1 MSQEDYELQNFSS
14 ILTDEVDAIQ
24 LESTGGAFRE
34 AAFTEL
40 IMDWFSDS
48 GETGNCQVCT
58 AVHRNRAQ
66 IRQRQMN
73 GYGIWDD
80 YDTLDIFITNYRGT
94 GELYTLE
101 KSQVIRDFNLCHRYL
116 KFAQAQDFSTI
127 EDSADENGFL
137 TNFAEFAKGWLR
149 IRLILVTDGI
159 VKTSPPTFSTGE
171 EGPAILCEIWDFQR
185 IYQTWGAQGKREPIE
200 IDVPNQFGHHIQC
213 LKVAQTE
220 DGYSAYL
227 GIVPATFLADLYNIY
242 GTRLLQQNV
251 RVYLQ
256 NLGKVNKEIRKTIL
270 NAPGMFMAYNNGIAA
285 TVSEISFEQGKD
297 GNSYIRHIKDLQI
310 VNGGQTTSSIFYARK
325 KDRADLSKIHL
336 QMKITQVH
344 EDSRMDS
351 VVLNISNFANSQ
363 NKVSEIDLSSNLPF
377 QIKLEEL
384 SRTTWVKL
392 AEGHGQGRWY
402 YERVKGQYKEELNK
416 EHTSAKKEAFK
427 AKNPTRQLLRKDE
440 FAKFRSSW
448 TMMPYWV
455 ARGSQKN
462 YLHLLE
468 HQKAHDPTR
477 NYFKQT
483 VAIAILFRRAEE
495 LYGKKPY
502 SMGDLRYL
510 VVPYAL
516 SWLNLKTFGRLDLMK
531 IWNQQRLSLALDT
544 LLKSILIEINQF
556 FLTQKP
562 ESYALVGEWAKKEEC
577 WTTLVNLDINE
588 WAVELQSI
596 NSDLS
601 VLTAEEEQTDI
612 SNADSLALIQAI
624 PIEKWMEI
632 GAYGQERLQFNLSE
646 LNTIRN
652 LISRLRRDKSLSAT
666 LIQHSVKLLNRYRS
680 HAASDLL
687 LPVEMPANE
696 A

>member
-1 MSQEDYELQNFSS
+1 MSQEDFEQQNFSG
-14 ILTDEVDAIQ
+14 ILIEEVDALQ
-24 LESTGGAFRE
+24 MEGTASAFRE
-34 AAFTEL
+34 ASFTEL
-40 IMDWFSDS
+40 IMDWFSES

-80 YDTLDIFITNYRGT
+80 YDTLDIFITNYRGS

-101 KSQVIRDFNLCHRYL
+101 KAQVIRDFNLCHKYL
-116 KFAQAQDFSTI
+116 RFAQAQDFSTI

-137 TNFAEFAKGWLR
+137 TNFAEFAQGWLR
-149 IRLILVTDGI
+149 IRLILITDGT
-159 VKTSPPTFSTGE
+159 VKTPPPVFPAAG
-171 EGPAILCEIWDFQR
+171 EGPDILCEIWDFQR
-185 IYQTWGAQGKREPIE
+185 IYQNWGAQGKREPIE
-200 IDVPNQFGHHIQC
+200 IDVPAQFGHRIQC
-213 LKVAQTE
+213 LQVAQTE

-285 TVSEISFEQGKD
+285 TVSDISFELDKD
-297 GNSYIRHIKDLQI
+297 GNRYIRHIRDLQI

-344 EDSRMDS
+344 EDSRMEG

-392 AEGHGQGRWY
+392 AGGPGQVRWY

-416 EHTSAKKEAFK
+416 EHTAARKEAFK
-427 AKNPTRQLLRKDE
+427 SKNPARQLLRKDE

-448 TMMPYWV
+448 TLMPYWV

-462 YLHLLE
+462 YLYLLE
-468 HQKAHDPTR
+468 QQNAHDPTR
-477 NYFKQT
+477 NHFKQT

-516 SWLNLKTFGRLDLMK
+516 SWLNLKTAGRLDLMK
-531 IWNQQRLSLALDT
+531 IWNGQCLSPALDA
-544 LLKSILIEINQF
+544 LLKSILVEINQF
-556 FLTQKP
+556 FLTHKP
-562 ESYALVGEWAKKEEC
+562 ESYALVGEWAKREEC
-577 WTTLVNLDINE
+577 WTTLMNLDTTG
-588 WAVELQSI
+588 WAVDLESI
-596 NSDLS
+596 GPDLTG
-601 VLTAEEEQTDI
+601 LTGDEADADL
-612 SNADSLALIQAI
+612 SNADSLAMIQAV

-632 GAYGQERLQFNLSE
+632 GTFGQERLRFNLTE
-646 LNTIRN
+646 VNTIRN
-652 LISRLRRDKSLSAT
+652 LVSRLRRDKPLPAA
-666 LIQHSVKLLNRYRS
+666 LVQNSVKLLNRYQS
-680 HAASDLL
+680 YAASEL
-687 LPVEMPANE
+687 LPAAEMPASGP
-696 A
+696 